1 MIEKMSMRRFPR
13 WLILPLIFLLAL
25 SGFLIW
31 GSTPLGPEAAALAA
45 LEPDGTILTREGA
58 FFEFVP
64 RAAQPATGL
73 VIYPGGRV
81 DWRSYA
87 PLARAIAAEG
97 YYVAIVPMPLS
108 LAVLSPSSA
117 AEVIASQPAIQRWAV
132 GGHSLGGAMAAN
144 FAYQNPDL
152 VEGLVLWAAYPAGSN
167 DLSGSGLKVAS
178 IYASEDG
185 LATRDKIDASRSLL
199 PADTRWVE
207 IAGGNHAQ
215 FGQYG
220 RQPGDGAALISP
232 AEQQRQAVEATLNLL
247 RELAGR

>member
-1 MIEKMSMRRFPR
+1 MRRFPR

-25 SGFLIW
+25 GGFLIW
-31 GSTPLGPEAAALAA
+31 GSTPLGPDSGALAA
-45 LEPDGTILTREGA
+45 LEPDGAILTREGA
-58 FFEFVP
+58 FFEYVP

-117 AEVIASQPAIQRWAV
+117 ADVIASQPAIQRWAV

-144 FAYQNPDL
+144 FAFQNPGL
-152 VEGLVLWAAYPAGSN
+152 VEGLVLWAAYPASSN
-167 DLSGSGLKVAS
+167 DLSGSGLKVVS

-215 FGQYG
+215 FGMYG
-220 RQPGDGAALISP
+220 GQPGDGAALISP
-232 AEQQRQAVEATLNLL
+232 AEQQRQAAEATLSLL